1 MHTGLAIV
9 AIRVIVA
16 WLAPGLTMLLL
27 TGIQGIPPEF
37 YEPAGAEGGPFGGC
51 PAGHNDSHA

>member
-1 MHTGLAIV
+1 VTGAYGLAIV

-27 TGIQGIPPEF
+27 TGSQGIPPEF
-37 YEPAGAEGGPFGGC
+37 LRACRG
-51 PAGHNDSHA
+51 